1 MAFNKEIWSK
11 EAYLAKAKYQGEFL
25 PTLNKYRPDMGKGKS
40 WHLSVI
46 GSLTGQTN
54 AYGSS
59 TAVTYTSAGGA
70 ISDKELT
77 TKNTAFKGFE
87 LDDDEINTTEVPII
101 RDFTMQAQKAIMN
114 QIETA
119 ALLAMAVGCASGNRI
134 ELASGNQ
141 ITLANLQTMEQNI
154 LDGGG
159 SLDNNWLVVDP
170 EYLINLQKVKENDD
184 TDKYLFLDKNY
195 LDQSVVEKGAIGKI
209 LSFNVI
215 LSHNL
220 PTLSDDGSAYDAAGE
235 KGILYY
241 NADAMAVGMQ
251 AQMDI
256 DTERDLTNVPV
267 SNKVLV
273 RTYYGFVVVDT
284 GLCGCVREYSA
295 G

>member
-1 MAFNKEIWSK
+1 MAFNREVWAK
-11 EAYLAKAKYQGEFL
+11 EAYMAKAKYQGEFL
-25 PTLNKYRPDMGKGKS
+25 PTLNKYRPDMGKNKS

-46 GSLTGQTN
+46 GALTGQVN
-54 AYGSS
+54 AFGSS
-59 TAVTYTSAGGA
+59 TAVTYTSAGGS
-70 ISDKELT
+70 ITDKELT

-101 RDFTMQAQKAIMN
+101 RDFTKQANKAIMN
-114 QIETA
+114 KIETA
-119 ALLAMAVGCASGNRI
+119 VLLEMAISSASGNRI

-170 EYLINLQKVKENDD
+170 EYLINLQNVKENAD
-184 TDKYLFLDKNY
+184 TDKFLFLDKNY

-235 KGILYY
+235 KGLLYY
-241 NADAMAVGMQ
+241 NADAMAVGIQ
-251 AQMDI
+251 DNPAI

-267 SNKVLV
+267 TNKVLV
-273 RTYYGFVVVDT
+273 RMYYGYVVVDAN
-284 GLCGCVREYSA
+284 LCGCAREYSA
-295 G
+295 